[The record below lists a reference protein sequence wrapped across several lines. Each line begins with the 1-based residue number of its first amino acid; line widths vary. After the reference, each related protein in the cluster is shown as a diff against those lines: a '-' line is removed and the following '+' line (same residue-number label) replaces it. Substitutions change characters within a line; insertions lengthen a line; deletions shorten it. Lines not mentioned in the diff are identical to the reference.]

1 MVDIMALPHLSK
13 LLVRRRMPGREGGG
27 VAILIALTL
36 AVLIGFAGIVLD
48 LGRLFVNKTE
58 LQNAADACALA
69 AAGQLVCDPAGGLCE
84 VGFLHDAEAAG
95 IFVAARNTSDFQDA
109 AVTIAPDDVKF
120 HTEVGPIEDFKTR
133 LSAHPNSKFVMCTA
147 RSAAIPPRFMQVL
160 RAYLSVVSEPRVIQA
175 SAVATLAPGQ
185 SACNAAPIGICTK
198 TGAAAP
204 NFGYE
209 TTAGADDGTVKV
221 GQWITESF
229 NRGTGADDDAE
240 LAGTTFRWVD
250 FTPSA
255 GGASEIR
262 DQLLG
267 KGSVCNIRVDESDVR
282 EQGVKQGAK
291 SAWNT
296 RFGIYPNGANA
307 PTPAD
312 VAPDKTGYAY
322 PSATIGFNQSAYTD
336 YRARQAAHTP
346 FSKQDYAEK
355 GPNGNVNGNPLS
367 QSEHLEYG
375 AERRLV
381 PVPLIE
387 CGKAPAPT
395 RIRGMGCVLMLN
407 PMSNGSI
414 GTIYLE
420 WRGMANSPS
429 SPCRSTGLAG
439 GTNGPLVP
447 TLVQ

>member
-1 MVDIMALPHLSK
+1 MDRIHFPAKSPA
-13 LLVRRRMPGREGGG
+13 RRRAGRERGG
-27 VAILIALTL
+27 VAVLVAVAL

-69 AAGQLVCDPAGGLCE
+69 AASQLVCDPSAGPCPAA
-84 VGFLHDAEAAG
+84 FLHDAEAAG
-95 IFVAARNTSDFQDA
+95 LFVAARNTSDFQDG
-109 AVTIAPDDVKF
+109 AVTIAPEDVRF
-120 HTEVGPIEDFKTR
+120 HTAIG
-133 LSAHPNSKFVMCTA
+133 PNSAYLSRAAGASADAKFAMCIA
-147 RSAAIPPRFMQVL
+147 RSAALPTRFMQVL
-160 RAYLSVVSEPRVIQA
+160 QEYTPIVVAAQ
-175 SAVATLAPGQ
+175 AVATLAPGQ
-185 SACNAAPIGICTK
+185 TACNAAPIGICTK
-198 TGAAAP
+198 DAASP
-204 NFGYE
+204 FGYE
-209 TTAGADDGTVKV
+209 PSPSPNSYPVKIGT
-221 GQWITESF
+221 WIAESF
-229 NRGTGADDDAE
+229 NRGTGADDDTE
-240 LAGTTFRWVD
+240 LIGSTFRWVD

-267 KGSVCNIRVDESDVR
+267 KGSVCNLRVDESDVR

-296 RFGIYPNGANA
+296 RFGIYSNGGGLDA
-307 PTPAD
+307 PTPAT

-322 PSATIGFNQSAYTD
+322 PSTTIPVGTSAYAD

-346 FSKQDYAEK
+346 FSKQAYAPK
-355 GPNGNVNGNPLS
+355 GADGNVNGNPLS
-367 QSEHLEYG
+367 QAEHLEYG

-381 PVPLIE
+381 PVPIIE
-387 CGKAPAPT
+387 CNKAPAPT
-395 RIRGMGCVLMLN
+395 RIRAMGCVLMLN
-407 PMSNGSI
+407 PMSNGAS

-420 WRGMANSPS
+420 WRGMANSSS
-429 SPCRSTGLAG
+429 SPCRSSGLAG